1 MANFF
6 LILKSLHPKGQVD
19 IRLNTTVTSVH
30 WGSSSRVRIVIN
42 NERLMEADHV
52 ILTVSLGVLKSGV
65 AGGLFS
71 PPLPARKQ
79 EAVDAIGFGLM
90 NKIFLR

>member
-1 MANFF
+1 MD
-6 LILKSLHPKGQVD
+6 SC
-19 IRLNTTVTSVH
+19 LNTTVTSIH
-30 WGSSSRVRIVIN
+30 WGSSSRVRIVMS
-42 NERLMEADHV
+42 NERLVEADHV